1 MKKTLISILIIL
13 SGFVSVFAKPK
24 TVTVSCSKYW
34 FESEDHY
41 KKDFISDAIKV
52 IEKMKAKGYV
62 GFFYELKPT
71 KIGPISDEMYE
82 TVLSFDS
89 LYITIPFNFF
99 TNIVFAIPEC
109 TSTVEFTFY
118 EKEDID
124 NNLKEFFEKMA
135 FCNWYGLSTEEAQNH
150 DILYILLEP

>member
-24 TVTVSCSKYW
+24 TVTVSCSKYY

-41 KKDFISDAIKV
+41 KKDFIGDAIKV

-71 KIGPISDEMYE
+71 KIGPISDKVYY
-82 TVLSFDS
+82 TVLRADC
-89 LYITIPFNFF
+89 LLIPLNFF

-124 NNLKEFFEKMA
+124 NKEFFEKMSYL
-135 FCNWYGLSTEEAQNH
+135 NWYGLFTEEAKNH
-150 DILYILLEP
+150 DILYLLLEP